1 MKRNFSKIYSGTCM
15 ILKGYLGLKL
25 LTCRVGTLD
34 MQYIQQ
40 KIDEAIIQNLFKGLF
55 SSF

>member
-1 MKRNFSKIYSGTCM
+1 M